1 MNQILPSAD
10 YRCCDG
16 AHCERS
22 FERSL
27 TFAEIA
33 ELSEQYELPNL
44 KQYAASRAGGPITFV
59 LPAFQLVA
67 SISRFVE

>member
-1 MNQILPSAD
+1 MNQILPSTD
-10 YRCCDG
+10 YRRSDG

-22 FERSL
+22 FERPL

-33 ELSEQYELPNL
+33 ELSERFELPNL

-59 LPAFQLVA
+59 VPAFQLVA